1 MEMYGFIDGDFVEQ
15 YLRYSGD
22 STEVKRILEGNSQSE
37 RLPRSEAEIRAFI
50 QNLQRA

>member
-1 MEMYGFIDGDFVEQ
+1 MYGFIDGDFVEQ
-15 YLRYSGD
+15 YLRYSAN
-22 STEVKRILEGNSQSE
+22 SSEVKRILEGSSPSE